1 MDRRLTTD
9 LRLLFF
15 AKTFQE
21 THPRFAK
28 HAFFCQMLHRFEER
42 SFPSIQPTFWIQE
55 WLFEHIP
62 LGRLAGVDFLYSSN
76 VTRFAYPEGVI

>member
-1 MDRRLTTD
+1 
-9 LRLLFF
+9 
-15 AKTFQE
+15 
-21 THPRFAK
+21 
-28 HAFFCQMLHRFEER
+28 MLHRFEER

-62 LGRLAGVDFLYSSN
+62 LGGLAGVDFLYSSN